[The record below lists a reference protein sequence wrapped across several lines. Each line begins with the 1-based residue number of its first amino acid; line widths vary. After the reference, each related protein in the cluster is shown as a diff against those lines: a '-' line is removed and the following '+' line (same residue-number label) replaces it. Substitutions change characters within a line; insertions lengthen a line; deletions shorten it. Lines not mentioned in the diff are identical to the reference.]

1 MSSLRR
7 VVGARTG
14 RSLGNITI
22 SSRISSLFNGGISL
36 VNSNAILYKNLSK
49 ESRKN
54 PETLKLAIEE
64 YSPDLPNPFEYALKE
79 AITDENVK
87 LGIEKGLLNV
97 VRLTDDSTTKIQK
110 LKYYIAGS
118 TAYMYDSLLLNTDK
132 DIVKYIILLGNTS
145 VYKYLSED
153 LRKDSEILK
162 LVIEISKE
170 KAMTMHINLPKEL
183 KEEVKQRNLEEKL
196 RIESY
201 NANVLELLL
210 HALPEALTNEIIDL
224 LISNNIFPK
233 TANFLSN
240 KYYILQV
247 AEKKPDILLRVSGEL
262 KNDKEIQLL
271 SLIFHPKF
279 LEFVECESI
288 QQFLNDYG
296 SKYNIANYGVKDV
309 LKDSNFIKR
318 VLLEAPQVYTLLSEE
333 WQQDKENIQ
342 TILDSDGTNLIFVP
356 HTYINADL
364 LSLAKK
370 SYSELLELLN
380 DSSRIL
386 DFIDMLNY
394 EKIFA
399 YVLYIFNEEPLLL
412 DKFINYLKNSEEASK
427 EMVKIIGN
435 SRQLF
440 ANFLDA
446 ISSNQQARQFFS
458 EFLTKNR
465 ILIPKKISNVNDL
478 WSPVDL
484 SFKKTYKFIR
494 GVVGIDKNGL
504 IIEMSL
510 DNTRFRH
517 SHATARIGLKTGCK
531 LENIK
536 NHPFVLGKEVSRQ
549 GTLIIQIEGSSM
561 TTFLPEDL
569 SLEQYNSLM
578 KILELCKEMK
588 TIGFTHKPDDLYA
601 DDPKLKIKITLDDL
615 VDYCNKM
622 LKNQNELGKQNSQ

>member
-14 RSLGNITI
+14 RSIGNITI
-22 SSRISSLFNGGISL
+22 SSKISSLFNGGISL
-36 VNSNAILYKNLSK
+36 VNSNAILYKHLS
-49 ESRKN
+49 EELRKN
-54 PETLKLAIEE
+54 PETLKLAILE

-79 AITDENVK
+79 AITDENIS

-97 VRLTDDSTTKIQK
+97 VRLTDVSTTQNQK

-132 DIVKYIILLGNTS
+132 DIVKYIILFGRPS
-145 VYKYLSED
+145 IYKYLSEE
-153 LRKDSEILK
+153 LRKDSDILK
-162 LVIEISKE
+162 LMIENCKV
-170 KAMTMHINLPKEL
+170 NVRGLL
-183 KEEVKQRNLEEKL
+183 
-196 RIESY
+196 SY
-201 NANVLELLL
+201 
-210 HALPEALTNEIIDL
+210 ALPEALTNEIIDL
-224 LISNNIFPK
+224 LISHNIFPE
-233 TANFLSN
+233 TANFLGN

-288 QQFLNDYG
+288 QQFLSNYG
-296 SKYNIANYGVKDV
+296 SKHNMVNYGVKDV
-309 LKDSNFIKR
+309 LKDSNFIKNI
-318 VLLEAPQVYTLLSEE
+318 LLDVPQVYTLLPGE
-333 WQQDKENIQ
+333 WQRDKENIQ
-342 TILDSDGTNLIFVP
+342 TILESDGTNLIFIP
-356 HTYINADL
+356 HIYINDDL
-364 LSLAKK
+364 ISLAKK
-370 SYSELLELLN
+370 SYSELLGLLN

-399 YVLYIFNEEPLLL
+399 YVLYIFAKDSSLL

-435 SRQLF
+435 SKQVF
-440 ANFLDA
+440 ANFLDI
-446 ISSNQQARQFFS
+446 ISSNLQARQFFS

-465 ILIPKKISNVNDL
+465 ILIPKKISSVNDL

-601 DDPKLKIKITLDDL
+601 DDPDLKIKITLDDL
-615 VDYCNKM
+615 VNHCNKI
-622 LKNQNELGKQNSQ
+622 LKNQPELGKSNTQ